1 MACKRLKWEM
11 ALVESVAPACC
22 GVRVLGA
29 LVDGRSGK
37 AWMGLAALLMRMEMV
52 PNLYWLASE
61 CRCQCSLLTSE
72 CMALIAFCT

>member
-1 MACKRLKWEM
+1 MVCKRLKWEM
-11 ALVESVAPACC
+11 ALVERVAAACC

-52 PNLYWLASE
+52 LNLY
-61 CRCQCSLLTSE
+61 
-72 CMALIAFCT
+72 